1 MKICIRDRGISYLI
15 EIPENIKIRDLKEK
29 YIRASPFCELIYN
42 GTILFD
48 DDDERVCD
56 YGIKENDIIV
66 SSGPYVGGGPLPT
79 THICPYGCGRQ
90 IPDDYK
96 GCTELLQAK
105 PNYFG

>member
-1 MKICIRDRGISYLI
+1 MMSIFINGLRNDYIFY
-15 EIPENIKIRDLKEK
+15 IPNDMKIRDLKQE
-29 YIRASPFCELIYN
+29 YQEASPFGFFIYR
-42 GTILFD
+42 GKKLD
-48 DDDERVCD
+48 DNKRLCD
-56 YGIKENDIIV
+56 YGIKKKDRIRYIDP
-66 SSGPYVGGGPLPT
+66 GPT